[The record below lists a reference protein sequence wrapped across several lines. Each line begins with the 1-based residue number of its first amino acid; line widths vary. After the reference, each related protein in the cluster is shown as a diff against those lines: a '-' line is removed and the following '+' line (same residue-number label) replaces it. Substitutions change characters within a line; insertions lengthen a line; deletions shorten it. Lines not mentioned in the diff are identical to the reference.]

1 MTRIDRLLP
10 LPAAEVSDED
20 LLEAFGATPER
31 WLRVNFVSSVD
42 GAATAG
48 GLSGGLSGAADK
60 RVFELLRRLSDV
72 VLVGA
77 GTVRAEGYGPMLVS
91 TESADWRTERGRP
104 AHPVFAIVTG
114 ALDLDPASRIFTA
127 APVRPIVVTTE
138 RPTAERRAR
147 FESVADV
154 VVAGERTVDVVA
166 MVSELADRGLGRV
179 LNEGGPSLFGALLAA
194 DRVDELCLTVSPL
207 LVAGDSG
214 RIARG
219 PLEAARDLSLAQV
232 LHSEGALLLRYLRG
246 H

>member
-10 LPAAEVSDED
+10 LPAAEVGDDD
-20 LLEAFGATPER
+20 LLEAFAATPAR

-91 TESADWRTERGRP
+91 DESAAWRTERGRP
-104 AHPVFAIVTG
+104 AHPVFAIVSG
-114 ALDLDPASRIFTA
+114 ALALDPGSPIFTE

-138 RPTAERRAR
+138 RSTAEQRAR
-147 FESVADV
+147 FEPVADV
-154 VVAGERTVDVVA
+154 VVAGERTVDAVA
-166 MVSELADRGLGRV
+166 MVSALADRGLGRV

-219 PLEAARDLSLAQV
+219 PLDAARDLSLAQV
-232 LHSEGALLLRYLRG
+232 LHSEGALLLRYLRAR
-246 H
+246 